1 MILHF
6 FTVYLLIKSRVCL
19 ILDIITRI
27 KPNKINDLSPGN
39 FLVFRH
45 FLLRKVLNKYQFFWY
60 IPPMVEKTKISEA
73 DCLSAYLTMGNNRS
87 LPKLREHLSREYA
100 PIIPPSL
107 PTLKRWSSINN
118 WKEAVNHHE
127 TATKEQG
134 IKLAINQT
142 VSNTKERLTAYNE
155 VLNLTTDNILKALKS
170 ANISVENSQDLT
182 AHINT
187 IEKLQKLLNL
197 LQGEA
202 TERTET
208 NQTESNLF
216 DSIDFNSL
224 FQKKIN

>member
-1 MILHF
+1 
-6 FTVYLLIKSRVCL
+6 
-19 ILDIITRI
+19 
-27 KPNKINDLSPGN
+27 
-39 FLVFRH
+39 
-45 FLLRKVLNKYQFFWY
+45 
-60 IPPMVEKTKISEA
+60 MVEKTKISEA
-73 DCLSAYLTMGNNRS
+73 DCLSSYLTMGNNRS
-87 LPKLREHLSREYA
+87 LPKLREYLSREYT

-107 PTLKRWSSINN
+107 PTLKRWSSVNN
-118 WKEAVNHHE
+118 WKEAVKHHE

-134 IKLAINQT
+134 IRLAIDQT
-142 VSNTKERLTAYNE
+142 VSQTKDRLTAYNE

-208 NQTESNLF
+208 NQTETNLF